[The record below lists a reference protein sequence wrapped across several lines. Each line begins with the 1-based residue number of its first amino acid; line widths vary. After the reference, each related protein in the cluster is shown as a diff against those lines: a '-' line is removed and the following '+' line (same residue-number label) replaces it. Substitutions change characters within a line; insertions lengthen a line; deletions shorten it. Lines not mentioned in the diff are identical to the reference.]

1 MFQIYKNKEFDKWA
15 RKHGISDKQLYGAA
29 MEVNAESYEANL
41 GGNVYKKRISINNQG
56 KRGGARSIVAFK
68 SNEKLFFVYGFK
80 KSKKANISSK
90 EELSLKELADVLLN
104 LTGQQLNKLLEDR
117 KLFLVEA

>member
-1 MFQIYKNKEFDKWA
+1 MKFDRYLILDAEHDHEVGKLMPKLKVISGFAKEN
-15 RKHGISDKQLYGAA
+15 I
-29 MEVNAESYEANL
+29 E
-41 GGNVYKKRISINNQG
+41 NVFGINN
-56 KRGGARSIVAFK
+56 KWIPK
-68 SNEKLFFVYGFK
+68 NNEKLFFVYGFK

-90 EELSLKELADVLLN
+90 EELALKELADVLLN

>member
-1 MFQIYKNKEFDKWA
+1 MFQVYKNKEFDKWA
-15 RKHGISDKQLYGAA
+15 KKQGLSDKQLYDAA
-29 MEVNAESYEANL
+29 IEVNAEQYEANL
-41 GGNVYKKRISINNQG
+41 GGNVYKKRIAINNQG

-80 KSKKANISSK
+80 KNKKANISSK
-90 EELSLKELADVLLN
+90 EELALKELANVLLN
-104 LTGQQLNKLLEDR
+104 LTDQQLDKLLQDQ